1 MSVLFQRDY
10 FLVWKGVMGMFVGIS
25 KNFGLVRYAFYK
37 LENREQK
44 IVSDF
49 PISHFFLSLSER
61 ILKLYT

>member
-25 KNFGLVRYAFYK
+25 KNFGVYVYGFYK
-37 LENREQK
+37 LKNREQK
-44 IVSDF
+44 IISDF
-49 PISHFFLSLSER
+49 PVSHFFLSLSER